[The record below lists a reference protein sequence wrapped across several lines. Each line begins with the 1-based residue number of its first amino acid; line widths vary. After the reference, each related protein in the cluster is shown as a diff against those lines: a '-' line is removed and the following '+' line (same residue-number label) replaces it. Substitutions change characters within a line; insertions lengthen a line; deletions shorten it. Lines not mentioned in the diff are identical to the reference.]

1 MLAAVILCVV
11 LVQIAQTIGDVVA
24 NHIDHHER

>member
-11 LVQIAQTIGDVVA
+11 LVQIFQSLGDLIA
-24 NHIDHHER
+24 RKIDHRK